1 MVSIRFASE
10 REGDIVK
17 KPACILIA
25 ICLACGQAAFADE
38 FQNLKCGSDIPK
50 AMIGKRSSNVP
61 VVQIE
66 KKYQALGLKDLGG
79 DEISD
84 SLSSV
89 NWLICGSEYIELVDR
104 KGAVRDVLAL
114 PPHSKAAP
122 AFSGFCQA
130 KGKDLPDVI
139 IAVLDGEAAKAPLP
153 VKTAWKIDQKQAKFV
168 AIPGEGLLCPKDGI
182 YSVDGGP

>member
-1 MVSIRFASE
+1 MATDNFYSGAKMTVRKLAF
-10 REGDIVK
+10 
-17 KPACILIA
+17 ILAA
-25 ICLACGQAAFADE
+25 IYLACGQAAFADE

-50 AMIGKRSSNVP
+50 AMIGKRSLNVP

-89 NWLICGSEYIELVDR
+89 NWLICGGEYIELIDK
-104 KGAVRDVLAL
+104 KGMVRDVLVL

-122 AFSGFCQA
+122 AFSGYCQTE
-130 KGKDLPDVI
+130 GKDLPDVI

-153 VKTAWKIDQKQAKFV
+153 VKTAWKIDPKQAKFV
-168 AIPGEGLLCPKDGI
+168 AIPPEGLLCPKDGI
-182 YSVDGGP
+182 YSADGGS

>member
-1 MVSIRFASE
+1 
-10 REGDIVK
+10 VK
-17 KPACILIA
+17 KALILAA
-25 ICLACGQAAFADE
+25 IYCACGQASLADE
-38 FQNLKCGSDIPK
+38 FQSLKCGSDIPK

-84 SLSSV
+84 TLSSV
-89 NWLICGSEYIELVDR
+89 NWMICGGEYIELVDR
-104 KGAVRDVLAL
+104 KGAVRDVLAM

-122 AFSGFCQA
+122 AFSGFCQLN
-130 KGKDLPDVI
+130 GKDLPDVI
-139 IAVLDGEAAKAPLP
+139 IAVLDGPAEKAPLP

-168 AIPGEGLLCPKDGI
+168 SIPGEGLLCSKDGI